1 MVITV
6 YYGHLFP
13 IEIWAS
19 RDEQQFLRERAAT
32 SLHFISKQ
40 AIREHAILSP
50 PVFVDRV
57 SGQTFSLSQFLTYDK
72 SILQL
77 PFKRIFTNYILC
89 IIYN

>member
-1 MVITV
+1 MASC
-6 YYGHLFP
+6 FQ

-57 SGQTFSLSQFLTYDK
+57 CLARLSHFLSFSLMTRAFCSFHSKESL
-72 SILQL
+72 L
-77 PFKRIFTNYILC
+77 
-89 IIYN
+89 IIYYI

>member
-1 MVITV
+1 MAIC
-6 YYGHLFP
+6 FQ

-19 RDEQQFLRERAAT
+19 RDEQQFLRERAAM

-57 SGQTFSLSQFLTYDK
+57 VWPDFLTFSVSHL
-72 SILQL
+72 
-77 PFKRIFTNYILC
+77 
-89 IIYN
+89 